1 MLLSDLTDCAE
12 RILSDTDMHMHY
24 VEMLRFCPESF
35 VISNLSFYWH
45 SFCAL
50 LLRCCVSSQI
60 KWVRVTKPK
69 MMTEFSLDEEENEV
83 IYYIASSIMR
93 GYLRIAYRYQNSNKW
108 KCIMN
113 NIKKRILTDQPV
125 GYSNWLLS
133 VDRGGLYVTRECQD
147 LFVGVAKIV
156 YASEKRD
163 GSIAMAMSLKQ

>member
-1 MLLSDLTDCAE
+1 MWKCYVSVQSSGNIKSQFLLEFVLCFFT
-12 RILSDTDMHMHY
+12 
-24 VEMLRFCPESF
+24 EMLCF
-35 VISNLSFYWH
+35 ISNKMST
-45 SFCAL
+45 CD
-50 LLRCCVSSQI
+50 Q
-60 KWVRVTKPK
+60 TKNDDRIEP
-69 MMTEFSLDEEENEV
+69 DEEEKEV
-83 IYYIASSIMR
+83 IYYIAGSIMR
-93 GYLRIAYRYQNSNKW
+93 GYLRIAYRYQDSNKW